1 MYIKNSIINFLS
13 NLIKRAKERN
23 DYGEFFLARK
33 KFTTDGEQMYIRES
47 GAAGNLRTNGQLV
60 VGVNWFTA
68 FGQMR
73 SRNTVQYPYT
83 RSIYMACTL
92 LTNYL
97 PPRVTFVPRLA
108 TCVLLY
114 SFPLRQGML
123 RRAKSAPS
131 KVQFSSK
138 PHTRSPNSRSAFPR
152 SHHRG
157 ESLSTYVADP
167 IEPKSYRSALV
178 RFNRPSP
185 FSCKRF
191 CE

>member
-1 MYIKNSIINFLS
+1 MYTENSIINFLS

-23 DYGEFFLARK
+23 NYGEFFLARK
-33 KFTTDGEQMYIRES
+33 KFTTDGEQTYIRES

-114 SFPLRQGML
+114 SFPLRQGIL
-123 RRAKSAPS
+123 IVRRAKSAPS

-138 PHTRSPNSRSAFPR
+138 PHTRSPDPRSAFPR
-152 SHHRG
+152 SHHRR
-157 ESLSTYVADP
+157 ESLSTHVADP
-167 IEPKSYRSALV
+167 SEPCQRVIDQLV
-178 RFNRPSP
+178 RFNTRSL
-185 FSCKRF
+185 FSCK
-191 CE
+191 